1 MQLGWLNP
9 VNSLA
14 GRIFIWFWLVLMLT
28 VALTLLL
35 SRQLIEDTD
44 IRRLPPSITAQ
55 LQQQILQWQQLPDTR
70 HYCNSCRSRPS
81 SAG

>member
-1 MQLGWLNP
+1 MQFGWLNP

-55 LQQQILQWQQLPDTR
+55 LQQQVLQWQQLPPHVRATWQVGLIKSGR
-70 HYCNSCRSRPS
+70 F
-81 SAG
+81 